1 MKKTMKKCL
10 TLLLALAM
18 LLAMA
23 VPAVAEENYSR
34 EITFTE
40 VAPGDT
46 VKAYRVMEYGEDYNS
61 YVFDEGFKHAML
73 LAYGGEGDFD
83 QHFAD
88 FKDYP
93 EALMGY
99 LTLYVTSVLN
109 GTLKS
114 KDGTITYHLP
124 AVFAQGTANAEGK
137 APLEL
142 DPGYYLFLVET
153 TLENSKVYSPVTA
166 FVQVKNGEVKI
177 YAGYNSADITATKEV
192 AVKHQDGPTIET
204 KVWDDDAGV
213 ETWKDT
219 AAGSVGETM
228 EFYTYLTIPA
238 YKGVTDMPTLE
249 LVNTLT
255 NLKYVENSA
264 IVYKTTAD
272 GTANVENALIE
283 VVPETGTD
291 SQQTVTFKL
300 KYNTGNSG
308 SAINL
313 RNDDGSVGVYIRYKA
328 VVQPAAAEKGVNAT
342 DSAVLRYATSLE
354 PTKVKT
360 AEAAANT
367 VYTYAFSLAKHSD
380 TLVDKND
387 TTKGYEPLSNAAFS
401 VYDKD
406 KTAAIPMVKETTA
419 AGEVYYR
426 PAAAGETGTVTEL
439 PADQGAGKNT
449 LLVRGLDV
457 KEYTVAEVKT
467 PSGFYA
473 PKGDFKV
480 VLEGERD
487 AVTGTLSENLKNT
500 STFTHKA
507 DADQTLING
516 AAVLHADDL
525 SRLDASLKNSSSPL
539 LPTTGGVGT
548 VMFTVIGLLCMGA
561 ALWFFLFARRRRE
574 DEQEQNKTTL

>member
-1 MKKTMKKCL
+1 MKKTMKKCFAM
-10 TLLLALAM
+10 LLALAM
-18 LLAMA
+18 LFAMA
-23 VPAVAEENYSR
+23 VPAAAAATTEHKQTV
-34 EITFTE
+34 TFTE

-61 YVFDEGFKHAML
+61 YVYDEGFKHAML
-73 LAYGGEGDFD
+73 LAYGGEENFD

-88 FKDYP
+88 FKNAP

-124 AVFAQGTANAEGK
+124 AVFAEGTADGEGR
-137 APLEL
+137 AALEL

-153 TLENSKVYSPVTA
+153 TSENSKVYSPVTA

-177 YAGYNSADITATKEV
+177 YAGYNSADITESKEV
-192 AVKHQDGPTIET
+192 AVKHQAGPTIET

-213 ETWKDT
+213 DTWKDT
-219 AAGSVGETM
+219 AAGSVGEAM

-255 NLKYVENSA
+255 NLTYVENSA
-264 IVYKTTAD
+264 TVYKTTAD

-283 VVPETGTD
+283 VVPVTGAD
-291 SQQTVTFKL
+291 GQQTVTFKL

-354 PTKVKT
+354 STKVKT

-387 TTKGYEPLSNAAFS
+387 TTKGCEPLSNAAFS

-406 KTAAIPMVKETTA
+406 KTAAIPMVKVTTA
-419 AGEVYYR
+419 ADEVYYR
-426 PAAAGETGTVTEL
+426 PAATGETDTVTEL

-487 AVTGTLSENLKNT
+487 ATTGTLGGNLKNT
-500 STFTHKA
+500 SIRQM
-507 DADQTLING
+507 QT
-516 AAVLHADDL
+516 
-525 SRLDASLKNSSSPL
+525 KTSSTAPQCSMA
-539 LPTTGGVGT
+539 TT
-548 VMFTVIGLLCMGA
+548 
-561 ALWFFLFARRRRE
+561 
-574 DEQEQNKTTL
+574 

>member
-1 MKKTMKKCL
+1 M
-10 TLLLALAM
+10 
-18 LLAMA
+18 
-23 VPAVAEENYSR
+23 
-34 EITFTE
+34 
-40 VAPGDT
+40 
-46 VKAYRVMEYGEDYNS
+46 
-61 YVFDEGFKHAML
+61 
-73 LAYGGEGDFD
+73 
-83 QHFAD
+83 
-88 FKDYP
+88 
-93 EALMGY
+93 
-99 LTLYVTSVLN
+99 
-109 GTLKS
+109 
-114 KDGTITYHLP
+114 
-124 AVFAQGTANAEGK
+124 
-137 APLEL
+137 
-142 DPGYYLFLVET
+142 
-153 TLENSKVYSPVTA
+153 
-166 FVQVKNGEVKI
+166 
-177 YAGYNSADITATKEV
+177 
-192 AVKHQDGPTIET
+192 
-204 KVWDDDAGV
+204 

-219 AAGSVGETM
+219 AAGSVGEAM

-255 NLKYVENSA
+255 NLTYVENSA

-354 PTKVKT
+354 STKVKT
-360 AEAAANT
+360 AETAANT

-387 TTKGYEPLSNAAFS
+387 TAKGYEPLSNAAFS

-439 PADQGAGKNT
+439 PADQGTGKNT

-516 AAVLHADDL
+516 AAVLHGDDL

-548 VMFTVIGLLCMGA
+548 VMFTVVGVALMGL
-561 ALWFFLFARRRRE
+561 ALWFFLLRRRR
-574 DEQEQNKTTL
+574 DEE

>member
-23 VPAVAEENYSR
+23 VPAAAEEPNYSR
-34 EITFTE
+34 TITFTD
-40 VAPGDT
+40 VAQGDT
-46 VKAYRVMEYGEDYNS
+46 VKAYKLVGYNATYTEYEFHGDFNNFVGQYYNTSGTLSTEDYLKDLDS
-61 YVFDEGFKHAML
+61 THMAAL
-73 LAYGGEGDFD
+73 LAGYVNMCQIPGAAGNHALPTESATAT
-83 QHFAD
+83 AD
-88 FKDYP
+88 
-93 EALMGY
+93 ASNQVT
-99 LTLYVTSVLN
+99 LTL
-109 GTLKS
+109 
-114 KDGTITYHLP
+114 
-124 AVFAQGTANAEGK
+124 E
-137 APLEL
+137 
-142 DPGYYLFLVET
+142 PGYYVVLGST
-153 TLENSKVYSPVTA
+153 TATNDRTYQLTSV
-166 FVQVKNGEVKI
+166 FVQVKNGELKVIAGDGKTEIIDGEVQLKHTTGPIISMSVK
-177 YAGYNSADITATKEV
+177 
-192 AVKHQDGPTIET
+192 
-204 KVWDDDAGV
+204 DDKGTPAA
-213 ETWKDT
+213 WKGA
-219 AAGSVGETM
+219 AAGQVGEVLD
-228 EFYTYLTIPA
+228 FYIHLKLPDYNNDNVYMTKLA
-238 YKGVTDMPTLE
+238 LN
-249 LVNTLT
+249 NTLKG
-255 NLKYVENSA
+255 LQYVENSA
-264 IVYKTTAD
+264 TVYKTTAD

-283 VVPETGTD
+283 VVPVTGANG
-291 SQQTVTFKL
+291 QQTVTFKL

-328 VVQPAAAEKGVNAT
+328 EVQPAAAEKGVNAT

-354 PTKVKT
+354 STKVKT

-387 TTKGYEPLSNAAFS
+387 TTKGHEPLSNAAFS

-406 KTAAIPMVKETTA
+406 KNAAIQMVKETPA

-439 PADQGAGKNT
+439 PANQGAGKNT

-487 AVTGTLSENLKNT
+487 AAMGTLSENLKNT

-507 DADQTLING
+507 DADKDLING
-516 AAVLHADDL
+516 AAVLHDGDL
-525 SRLDASLKNSSSPL
+525 SRLDASLKNSSSPV